1 MRNERKANLSI
12 MLSIIALFLIIA
24 IVVIWC
30 ISTKDFSVVTEDT
43 FISVCS
49 GLISLALPIVIGYQ
63 IINSLDIKHSLKT
76 EEEKNEKLLQDFS
89 KSIDSIKYDFEEE
102 LKNTKE
108 INREL
113 RNSLEIEKKERE
125 LIYQDMKVALYHGD
139 VIQNSALALHEQI
152 RLIKFLI
159 ELGRTE
165 KLNENIK
172 RSFLIIQGI
181 QQSDFSSIKAYDKKT
196 IVLTNP
202 TGLFDL
208 DQYEIDIKKQ
218 IRNLPQINEK
228 YTKNLILLENSLD
241 CKIQFF
247 KNIPDSDIDAV
258 NVKINYY
265 LNQISEDINIM

>member
-1 MRNERKANLSI
+1 MKNERKVNFSI

-30 ISTKDFSVVTEDT
+30 ISTKEFSVVTGDT
-43 FISVCS
+43 FISTCI

-76 EEEKNEKLLQDFS
+76 GEEKNEKLMQDLS

-102 LKNTKE
+102 LKKTKE

-139 VIQNSALALHEQI
+139 VTQNSALALQEQI

-159 ELGRTE
+159 EIGRTE

-181 QQSDFSSIKAYDKKT
+181 QQSDFSSIKPYDKKT

-208 DQYEIDIKKQ
+208 DQYEINIKKQ

-228 YTKNLILLENSLD
+228 YTKKLILLEKSLD

-258 NVKINYY
+258 NVKINDY
-265 LNQISEDINIM
+265 LNQISEDI

>member
-1 MRNERKANLSI
+1 
-12 MLSIIALFLIIA
+12 
-24 IVVIWC
+24 
-30 ISTKDFSVVTEDT
+30 
-43 FISVCS
+43 
-49 GLISLALPIVIGYQ
+49 
-63 IINSLDIKHSLKT
+63 
-76 EEEKNEKLLQDFS
+76 
-89 KSIDSIKYDFEEE
+89 
-102 LKNTKE
+102 
-108 INREL
+108 
-113 RNSLEIEKKERE
+113 
-125 LIYQDMKVALYHGD
+125 MKVALYHGD
-139 VIQNSALALHEQI
+139 VIQNSALALQEQI

-228 YTKNLILLENSLD
+228 PSI
-241 CKIQFF
+241 
-247 KNIPDSDIDAV
+247 
-258 NVKINYY
+258 
-265 LNQISEDINIM
+265 